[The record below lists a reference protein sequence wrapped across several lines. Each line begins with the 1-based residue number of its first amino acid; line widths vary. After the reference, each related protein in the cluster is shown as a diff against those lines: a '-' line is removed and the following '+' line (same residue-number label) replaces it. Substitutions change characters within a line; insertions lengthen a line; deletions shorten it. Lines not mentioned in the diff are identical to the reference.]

1 MLELWLSGKQWPL
14 GLPRLREPLPG
25 CAAPSRIRESNLSRR
40 SWRSGGAAAAADSA
54 RLGHLS
60 SLSLT
65 QTSQLQLS
73 SIAIGLTQS
82 AGTSGERRAH
92 WLRGAR
98 RSCSDYHI
106 SASPLRCA
114 TDRSASRREKIRAP
128 EVTCSGLRPLS
139 PDARAARPNWLS
151 ASLSSSF
158 CPLPCSFPAA
168 PPAPSPPVA
177 LLLRPALLGPRSPAG
192 CVARGAHFFAAGG
205 EWLVG
210 RSS

>member
-14 GLPRLREPLPG
+14 GLPRLRKPLPG
-25 CAAPSRIRESNLSRR
+25 CAAPSRIWVSNLSRR
-40 SWRSGGAAAAADSA
+40 SWRSRGAAAAADSA
-54 RLGHLS
+54 RLRHLS

-73 SIAIGLTQS
+73 SIAIGLTQR

-106 SASPLRCA
+106 SASPPLCA
-114 TDRSASRREKIRAP
+114 TDRSASPRERIRAP
-128 EVTCSGLRPLS
+128 EATSSGLRPLS
-139 PDARAARPNWLS
+139 PEARAARLLWLL
-151 ASLSSSF
+151 AFLSFS
-158 CPLPCSFPAA
+158 CP
-168 PPAPSPPVA
+168 PPVLLPGGAVSA
-177 LLLRPALLGPRSPAG
+177 LASCRADPPPCAPGVPAIRLAVLRAG
-192 CVARGAHFFAAGG
+192 HFSAAGG